1 MDPSR
6 RQRTQTRATAE
17 EQALDQI
24 AKEVSVKK
32 IRLVFTYVHSNNNHW
47 SKEVG

>member
-1 MDPSR
+1 MEMDPSR

-24 AKEVSVKK
+24 AKEVSA
-32 IRLVFTYVHSNNNHW
+32 
-47 SKEVG
+47 

>member
-6 RQRTQTRATAE
+6 RQRTQTKATAE

-24 AKEVSVKK
+24 ARE
-32 IRLVFTYVHSNNNHW
+32 
-47 SKEVG
+47 